1 MTKVV
6 ISQPMY
12 FPWYGH
18 LEQIKHCDIYIF
30 YDDVQFS
37 KGSFFN
43 RIQLKSG
50 DHQTWMT
57 VPLVPGRL
65 NEAINERIPH
75 EAKSWREAH
84 IHLLTRLYKSAPFF
98 APACSILENVL
109 ENLPKGGN
117 LASLSE
123 LSTIAI
129 AKAFEITHVRY
140 LKSSEL
146 DIKGSSTHRVLDICS
161 RLDASEYI
169 TGHGAK
175 KYLDHNLFEDHGISI
190 SYIAYGEKPYPQQGG
205 DTFIPYVSSLD
216 CLANCGGNASD
227 YLSGSVISWKE
238 FLNKSHS

>member
-18 LEQIKHCDIYIF
+18 LEQINHCDIYVF

-43 RIQLKSG
+43 RVQLKSG

-65 NEAINERIPH
+65 SEAINERIPH
-75 EAKSWREAH
+75 EAKPWRED
-84 IHLLTRLYKSAPFF
+84 HLCLFTRLYKSAPFF
-98 APACSILENVL
+98 TPALAVLKDVL
-109 ENLPKGGN
+109 ESHPKGGD

-123 LSTIAI
+123 LSTMAI
-129 AKAFEITHVRY
+129 AKAFGITNVRY
-140 LKSSEL
+140 QRSSEL
-146 DIKGSSTHRVLDICS
+146 NIKGSSTQRVLDICS
-161 RLDASEYI
+161 RLGATEYI

-175 KYLDHNLFEDHGISI
+175 KYLDHNLFEEQGISI
-190 SYIAYGEKPYPQQGG
+190 SYTAYGEKPYPQHGG
-205 DTFIPYVSSLD
+205 DTFVPYVSSLD
-216 CLANCGGNASD
+216 CLANCGSNASD
-227 YLSGSVISWKE
+227 YLSGSLVSWKE
-238 FLNKSHS
+238 FLGELHS

>member
-18 LEQIKHCDIYIF
+18 LEQIKHCDIYVF

-43 RIQLKSG
+43 RVQLKSG
-50 DHQTWMT
+50 DHQRWMT

-65 NEAINERIPH
+65 SEAINERIPN
-75 EAKSWREAH
+75 EAKSWRES
-84 IHLLTRLYKSAPFF
+84 HLRLFTHLYRSAPFF
-98 APACSILENVL
+98 TPALSILENVL
-109 ENLPKGGN
+109 ESHPKGGN

-129 AKAFEITHVRY
+129 AKAFGITNVRY

-146 DIKGSSTHRVLDICS
+146 DIKGSGTQRVLDICS
-161 RLDASEYI
+161 RLDATEYI

-175 KYLDHNLFEDHGISI
+175 KYLDHNLVEDHGISI
-190 SYIAYGEKPYPQQGG
+190 S
-205 DTFIPYVSSLD
+205 
-216 CLANCGGNASD
+216 
-227 YLSGSVISWKE
+227 
-238 FLNKSHS
+238 